1 MLVGVRKVAKRIVII
16 DTEMRELLA
25 TLSTGGDFDDGGGG
39 DGGGGEDLLP
49 PHEQQQRLGP
59 RGQVVRV

>member
-25 TLSTGGDFDDGGGG
+25 TLSTGGDFDDGDGG
-39 DGGGGEDLLP
+39 DGGGGEGLP

-59 RGQVVRV
+59 RGQVVRA